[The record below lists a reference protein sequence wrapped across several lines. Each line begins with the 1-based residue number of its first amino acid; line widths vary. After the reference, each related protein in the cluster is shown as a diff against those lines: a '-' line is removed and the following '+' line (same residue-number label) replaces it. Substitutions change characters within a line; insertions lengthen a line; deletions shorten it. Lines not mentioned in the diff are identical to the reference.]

1 MSVVVGCP
9 DGTIKLLVKGA
20 DSTVLSLIGPGDDEN
35 TAERRESAEQ
45 LQWQAEVREQTLKH
59 LDKYAREGLRT
70 LVIASRVLTQK
81 EVRSIR
87 IKANIGFVK
96 VQDSQGI
103 KFEG

>member
-1 MSVVVGCP
+1 MSVVVECP

-35 TAERRESAEQ
+35 AAERRESAEQ

-70 LVIASRVLTQK
+70 LVVASRVLTQK
-81 EVRSIR
+81 EVRSIQHQSQHR
-87 IKANIGFVK
+87 VCQSSGFPRKQV
-96 VQDSQGI
+96 
-103 KFEG
+103 